1 MKLSARLSQLL
12 TLLIITSPLLTAS
25 AFAGSKL
32 SANDKPGT
40 AIGPASAAIT
50 IKNSTTLY
58 THASILAPPNIYA
71 SLDDRHA
78 LRSNR
83 FNLPDPLRCAVSS
96 SAGFAQV
103 IRRPLIRRKGNLQH

>member
-12 TLLIITSPLLTAS
+12 TLLIITSTLLTAS

-40 AIGPASAAIT
+40 AIGSASAAVT
-50 IKNSTTLY
+50 IKNSTTPY
-58 THASILAPPNIYA
+58 TQASLVAPHIYP
-71 SLDDRHA
+71 SLDDSHA
-78 LRSNR
+78 LHSNR

-103 IRRPLIRRKGNLQH
+103 IRRPLIKRKRNLQH

>member
-12 TLLIITSPLLTAS
+12 TLLIITSTLLTAS
-25 AFAGSKL
+25 AFAGSEL

-40 AIGPASAAIT
+40 AIGPTSAAVT
-50 IKNSTTLY
+50 IKHSTTPY
-58 THASILAPPNIYA
+58 TQVSLLAPHIYP
-71 SLDDRHA
+71 SLEDSHA

-83 FNLPDPLRCAVSS
+83 FNLPDPLRCVVSS
-96 SAGFAQV
+96 SGGFAQV